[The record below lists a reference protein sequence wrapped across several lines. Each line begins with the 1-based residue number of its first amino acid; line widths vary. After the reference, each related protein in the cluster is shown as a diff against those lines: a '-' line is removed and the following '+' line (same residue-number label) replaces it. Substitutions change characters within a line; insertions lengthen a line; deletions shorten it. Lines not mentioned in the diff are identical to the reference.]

1 MYFSKKSI
9 NSHSSCIHLLS
20 YKEFDPLEFTSKLTE
35 IETERLLSF
44 KNTNRRREFVATRIL
59 RHQLFG
65 YQHIHYDDHGAP
77 FIPNEGFISVSHSKN
92 LIGIAV
98 NENYKVGLD
107 LEAHRKNILDLKS
120 KFLSNNELLQFN
132 CDDFIEVTKIW
143 SAKEALYKLA
153 GRKKILFSK
162 ELLLSKD
169 LNDKW
174 NGTIINHDHDL
185 KVKMDIFDIDE
196 TIISINSAEI
206 ERIQ

>member
-1 MYFSKKSI
+1 MYFSKKTI

-20 YKEFDPLEFTSKLTE
+20 YEEFDTLEFISKLTD
-35 IETERLLSF
+35 IETERFFSF
-44 KNTNRRREFVATRIL
+44 KNINRRREFVATRIL

-65 YQHIHYDDHGAP
+65 FQHMHYDSLGAP
-77 FIPNEGFISVSHSKN
+77 YIPNEGFISVSHSKN

-98 NENYKVGLD
+98 NEEYKVGLD
-107 LEAHRKNILDLKS
+107 LESHRKNILDLKT
-120 KFLSNNELLQFN
+120 KFLSENEFTQFN
-132 CDDFIEVTKIW
+132 CDNYIEVTKIW

-162 ELLLSKD
+162 ELILSKD
-169 LNDKW
+169 SNDCW

-196 TIISINSAEI
+196 TIISINSAKI
-206 ERIQ
+206 ERV